1 MSNIK
6 SRLTKYALMAFS
18 LCFVFTAVYAAQM
31 TAEDKLNKGKMLY
44 EEGKYD
50 DAMDNFIDVF
60 VQGNPEQISEANEYV
75 NMIHFK
81 RGGVEAPKKVPYDA
95 ELEKSRETG
104 HEGKVLYDSR
114 AGKQTDEYGEPVK
127 EAKKPAVTSDG
138 QGKAVSAVE
147 EPTIYKPEGYEE
159 EKPAEK
165 IVAQSSMPAGDDA
178 EVKAMRK
185 DSINAQIA
193 EMTDAVL
200 AKLNSYKGINVYM
213 RGGMVDA
220 IDMESDVIFE
230 DDGITFKRSAKEIL
244 DQVYSLMIL
253 SGTPSFVLLPPGS
266 YSDNVSIQGVRQTV
280 ALNSY
285 LINMGISS
293 AKLNFNMGLT
303 TEEPPAK
310 FSDLEG
316 ISIVFD
322 YTAKPNLKLKSTE
335 RNLPPVLSLG
345 LYPFRTITPDE
356 DEGMVVDFSVV
367 QTSDKVADWTLQI
380 IQHGKDGKYYVVRQ
394 VAGKGPIYRQI
405 FWNGKKQYFGQIL
418 PLGSYT
424 IILRA
429 TDVDGREKVVRRKVE
444 LLESAAQKEK
454 AAKAAKQPASTD
466 PKLDY
471 TKKRLWTK
479 PAAIRQSGA
488 DKLESAAAAAVSG
501 EDFMME
507 QPAGMPMDDYGLSTY
522 STGDYANPAS
532 TDTSMGY
539 NTGYNTVNMP
549 GAAGTGYDT
558 GAAAGGYGADL
569 AGYGLTDGASTG
581 TAAGA
586 FDTGAMTNN
595 AGGYGAAAGGYG
607 ANAAAANNTAGYDAM
622 TGGYDANAAAFDSA
636 AAVPDDAA
644 NYEY

>member
-127 EAKKPAVTSDG
+127 EAKQPVGAAEREEAS
-138 QGKAVSAVE
+138 APAVE

-165 IVAQSSMPAGDDA
+165 IVAQSSMPAGDDV

-185 DSINAQIA
+185 DSVNAQIE
-193 EMTDAVL
+193 EMTNSVL

-220 IDMESDVIFE
+220 IDMESSVIFE
-230 DDGITFKRSAKEIL
+230 DDGITFKKSAKEIL

-285 LINMGISS
+285 LINMGVSS

-322 YTAKPNLKLKSTE
+322 YTAKPNLKLKSPE

-345 LYPFRTITPDE
+345 LYPFRTIVPDE
-356 DEGMVVDFSVV
+356 DEGMVVDFSVI
-367 QTSDKVADWTLQI
+367 QTSDKVSDWTLQI

-429 TDVDGREKVVRRKVE
+429 TDTEGREKVVRRKVE

-454 AAKAAKQPASTD
+454 AAKAAKQPVSD
-466 PKLDY
+466 PGLDY

-479 PAAIRQSGA
+479 PVAIRKSGA
-488 DKLESAAAAAVSG
+488 DKLDAAPSAAAASG
-501 EDFMME
+501 DDFMME
-507 QPAGMPMDDYGLSTY
+507 QPAGMPMDDFGLSTY

-532 TDTSMGY
+532 TDTGMGY
-539 NTGYNTVNMP
+539 DAGYNAGYNTVNMP
-549 GAAGTGYDT
+549 GAAYDT
-558 GAAAGGYGADL
+558 GAAAAASADGTGY
-569 AGYGLTDGASTG
+569 
-581 TAAGA
+581 
-586 FDTGAMTNN
+586 N
-595 AGGYGAAAGGYG
+595 
-607 ANAAAANNTAGYDAM
+607 ANAAGDGTSLGAGAADGALGAGAASGYDAM
-622 TGGYDANAAAFDSA
+622 TGGYDSNAAAYDNA

>member
-1 MSNIK
+1 MYNIK
-6 SRLTKYALMAFS
+6 SRLTKYAMMAFS

-31 TAEDKLNKGKMLY
+31 TAEEKLNKGKMLY

-81 RGGVEAPKKVPYDA
+81 RGGVEPPKKVPYDA

-104 HEGKVLYDSR
+104 HEGKILFDSR
-114 AGKQTDEYGEPVK
+114 AGKDAEGYGEPVK
-127 EAKKPAVTSDG
+127 EAKKPVGASVK
-138 QGKAVSAVE
+138 QGTDAPAPVA
-147 EPTIYKPEGYEE
+147 EPTIYRPEGYEK
-159 EKPAEK
+159 EKSADR
-165 IVAQSSMPAGDDA
+165 IVVKSSMPEGEDA

-185 DSINAQIA
+185 DSVNAQIA
-193 EMTDAVL
+193 EMTEAVL
-200 AKLNSYKGINVYM
+200 AELNTHKGINVYM
-213 RGGMVDA
+213 RGGMIDA

-230 DDGITFKRSAKEIL
+230 DDGITFKKSAKEIL
-244 DQVYSLMIL
+244 EQVYSLMIL

-322 YTAKPNLKLKSTE
+322 YTAKPNLKLKSPE

-394 VAGKGPIYRQI
+394 VSGKGPIYRQI

-429 TDVDGREKVVRRKVE
+429 TDTEGREKVVRRKVE

-454 AAKAAKQPASTD
+454 AAKAAKQPAARE

-471 TKKRLWTK
+471 TKERLWTK
-479 PAAIRQSGA
+479 PQAMRQSGA
-488 DKLESAAAAAVSG
+488 DKLESASAMSADG
-501 EDFMME
+501 FMME

-522 STGDYANPAS
+522 STDGYANPAS
-532 TDTSMGY
+532 TDTGMGY
-539 NTGYNTVNMP
+539 DTGYNTVNMP
-549 GAAGTGYDT
+549 GAAGYDAGAFSNGAMPNNGAAGYNANT
-558 GAAAGGYGADL
+558 GAAG
-569 AGYGLTDGASTG
+569 
-581 TAAGA
+581 
-586 FDTGAMTNN
+586 N
-595 AGGYGAAAGGYG
+595 A
-607 ANAAAANNTAGYDAM
+607 AGYDAM
-622 TGGYDANAAAFDSA
+622 TGGYESNAAAFDSA

-644 NYEY
+644 NYDY